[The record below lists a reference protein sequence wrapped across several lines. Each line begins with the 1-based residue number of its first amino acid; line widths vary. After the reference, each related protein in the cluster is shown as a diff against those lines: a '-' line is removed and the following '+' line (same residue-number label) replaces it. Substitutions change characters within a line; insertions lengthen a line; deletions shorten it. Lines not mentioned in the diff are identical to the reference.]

1 MSDKKHVNV
10 EQETGV
16 YYAPWEKTADRIL
29 TPFERFIHRETT
41 SSLILVA
48 ATVLALVLANSVF
61 YEAYYHFTH
70 MDLGFSLGGLTMS
83 KPLHH
88 WVNDGLMTLFFFVV
102 GLELKREILV
112 GELANPRKAA
122 LPIMAAVGGMA
133 VPALVYYAFNPSGA
147 MSNGWAVPMAT
158 DIAFAI
164 GLMVMLGD
172 RVPRSLMAFLVALA
186 IADDLGAVVVIA
198 LFYTENLHLP
208 ALGMAG
214 VFTAVLVFF
223 NFIGVRWS
231 VPYFLIAVLL
241 WVAMLYSGI
250 HPTLAGIIGAFC
262 VPARPKY
269 DPKYFRAQSTDIL
282 EKFDISNKSGG
293 SVMTNVTMKSL
304 IQSMEDLVLSV
315 MTPLQRLE
323 HIWHMPVAFFVI
335 PVFAF
340 FNAGVVF
347 NFGNVFEGT
356 NANVFMGIMF
366 GLIFGKFVGISGACW
381 IAIKLGFAQLPSNT
395 SFRQIIGAAFL
406 AGIGFTMSVFI
417 AQLAFVDNPK
427 LLEVAKM
434 AILLASLMSGAFGFL
449 WLWFA
454 GKNKRYECSSNL
466 AS

>member
-1 MSDKKHVNV
+1 
-10 EQETGV
+10 
-16 YYAPWEKTADRIL
+16 
-29 TPFERFIHRETT
+29 
-41 SSLILVA
+41 
-48 ATVLALVLANSVF
+48 
-61 YEAYYHFTH
+61 
-70 MDLGFSLGGLTMS
+70 
-83 KPLHH
+83 
-88 WVNDGLMTLFFFVV
+88 
-102 GLELKREILV
+102 
-112 GELANPRKAA
+112 
-122 LPIMAAVGGMA
+122 
-133 VPALVYYAFNPSGA
+133 
-147 MSNGWAVPMAT
+147 
-158 DIAFAI
+158 
-164 GLMVMLGD
+164 
-172 RVPRSLMAFLVALA
+172 
-186 IADDLGAVVVIA
+186 
-198 LFYTENLHLP
+198 
-208 ALGMAG
+208 
-214 VFTAVLVFF
+214 
-223 NFIGVRWS
+223 
-231 VPYFLIAVLL
+231 
-241 WVAMLYSGI
+241 
-250 HPTLAGIIGAFC
+250 
-262 VPARPKY
+262 
-269 DPKYFRAQSTDIL
+269 
-282 EKFDISNKSGG
+282 
-293 SVMTNVTMKSL
+293 MTNVTMKSL